1 MTRIIRNAAT
11 CERSRSAPLRSARPG
26 ITGVFLVL
34 LHAKL
39 LLLLL
44 LGIVGVQAQQRGPVT
59 VHFVNDSGSKVDI
72 IWSNHLRM
80 KDGELLATQTG
91 PLPPSSK
98 QSYRAYVNDQ
108 IELRQVRE
116 ECLTNHDRKCKSV
129 SFRVF
134 PAEDAEVQSSK

>member
-1 MTRIIRNAAT
+1 MPRTIHNGAICRRL
-11 CERSRSAPLRSARPG
+11 RSVALKSARPG
-26 ITGVFLVL
+26 ITEVFLFL
-34 LHAKL
+34 LHAKFL
-39 LLLLL
+39 ML
-44 LGIVGVQAQQRGPVT
+44 LGAIAVEAQQRGPVT

-72 IWSNHLRM
+72 IWLNHLKM
-80 KDGELLATQTG
+80 TNGELLATQTG

-134 PAEDAEVQSSK
+134 PAGDAEVQSSK

>member
-1 MTRIIRNAAT
+1 MTRIIQNAAT
-11 CERSRSAPLRSARPG
+11 CERSRSAPLRSARLG
-26 ITGVFLVL
+26 IREVFLDL
-34 LHAKL
+34 LHAK

-98 QSYRAYVNDQ
+98 QSYRAYVNDR